1 MSKLDFFKDCKNE
14 MERTSS
20 AEVMF
25 DLASCYFKGYLSGL
39 SKAASMINEALSL
52 TANSIKKGG
61 EKNDR
66 ERSILQ

>member
-20 AEVMF
+20 SEVMF

-39 SKAASMINEALSL
+39 SKAASMINEALRLSM
-52 TANSIKKGG
+52 NSIKKGG
-61 EKNDR
+61 EK
-66 ERSILQ
+66 E